1 MPNEKHSITSPSGN
15 GFELQF
21 KISATLEMDSDTSK
35 KMHDWENLRNIKQ
48 LKRHLIGMEQSI
60 QVSINGTKY
69 PLELFIEGVE
79 WDSSNF

>member
-1 MPNEKHSITSPSGN
+1 MTTEKHCVWMDRGK
-15 GFELQF
+15 GLELKF

-35 KMHDWENLRNIKQ
+35 KMHDWENLRDIKQ

-79 WDSSNF
+79 WDSSNV